1 MVNKKPD
8 EQSLS
13 ELIDT
18 AKQIALLIED
28 NNQNIKDCSAI
39 LRQIQKK
46 ICPPPQS
53 LSQRLRLAIRNLLNK
68 K

>member
-46 ICPPPQS
+46 FV
-53 LSQRLRLAIRNLLNK
+53 LLHNHYHSACV
-68 K
+68 